1 MGSMSR
7 AMRRKQEKG
16 QKKTAK
22 KKLKKLGRAIQSM
35 PENCSKCQKHV
46 DKANLGTQLDWHVE
60 IDNQSNMTLTCPEC
74 KKIND

>member
-7 AMRRKQEKG
+7 AMRRKQEKE
-16 QKKTAK
+16 QKKIAK

-46 DKANLGTQLDWHVE
+46 DKANFGTQLDWHVE

-74 KKIND
+74 KNK